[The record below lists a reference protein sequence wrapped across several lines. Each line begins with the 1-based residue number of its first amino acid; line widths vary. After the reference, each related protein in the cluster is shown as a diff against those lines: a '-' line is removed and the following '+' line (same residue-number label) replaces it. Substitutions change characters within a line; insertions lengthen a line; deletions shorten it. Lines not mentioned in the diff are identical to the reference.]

1 MIQKEAESRGNVIKN
16 MTHIHDGCL
25 QIRFVR
31 ETDAESWENMTYS
44 YVTYL
49 NMMSFVCVI
58 LHIMMWSIFLL
69 ESCRVIIHMGIYKT
83 QPYVSCKICSIF
95 QNVE

>member
-1 MIQKEAESRGNVIKN
+1 MIQKEAESRGNVMKN

-44 YVTYL
+44 YVT
-49 NMMSFVCVI
+49 
-58 LHIMMWSIFLL
+58 
-69 ESCRVIIHMGIYKT
+69 
-83 QPYVSCKICSIF
+83 
-95 QNVE
+95 